1 MIKYLSGLWLDPIAN
16 KEHSKAESRSTEN
29 LKSGI
34 DYTNKV
40 PFDKN
45 RRRIVMSLDVL
56 NIEVMKRIIYKIVNN
71 SSILSEDW
79 KQMMIFIKDR
89 INIGKIKERG

>member
-1 MIKYLSGLWLDPIAN
+1 
-16 KEHSKAESRSTEN
+16 
-29 LKSGI
+29 
-34 DYTNKV
+34 
-40 PFDKN
+40 
-45 RRRIVMSLDVL
+45 MSLDVL

-89 INIGKIKERG
+89 INIGKIKERVPMRLLPVKLKEGIKKTKWKVMLKDNFTWIRLTMEKFHLIKLN